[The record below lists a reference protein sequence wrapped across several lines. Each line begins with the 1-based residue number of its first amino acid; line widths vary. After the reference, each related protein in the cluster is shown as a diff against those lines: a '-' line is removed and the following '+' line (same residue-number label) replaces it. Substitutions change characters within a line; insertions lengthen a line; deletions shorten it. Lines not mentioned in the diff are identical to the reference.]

1 MDNTDRYFVESSERE
16 PFWALFG
23 RLLWF
28 VIGPIVL
35 VLLTVMI
42 VITGSGWFTG
52 YDLAFYFTLAAMV
65 IGRWIEVRSGYGRT
79 AQSFPA
85 TTQHFRRYVGKL
97 VPWAVLVWTTANIIG
112 NHLLHSL

>member
-1 MDNTDRYFVESSERE
+1 MDNTDRYFVDSSERE

-42 VITGSGWFTG
+42 VITGSGWLTG
-52 YDLAFYFTLAAMV
+52 YDLAFYITVGRDGHRAA
-65 IGRWIEVRSGYGRT
+65 GSRSAPVTG
-79 AQSFPA
+79 ALPSLQAP
-85 TTQHFRRYVGKL
+85 RRSIS
-97 VPWAVLVWTTANIIG
+97 ADMSANSSPG
-112 NHLLHSL
+112 PC